1 LRVFFD
7 TSVLVAASVEPHP
20 MHERSLVWVKR
31 AKAEELEM
39 LVASHTIA
47 ELYGVLTTL
56 PVRPRIS
63 PDTAVRLILENVRK
77 IAKVVPLSVSDYEA
91 AIERL
96 AELGIPGG
104 AVYDALIARAAKKS
118 GAERFLTLNA
128 GDFERVWPE
137 GKSLLSL
144 P

>member
-1 LRVFFD
+1 
-7 TSVLVAASVEPHP
+7 
-20 MHERSLVWVKR
+20 MHERSLVWLRR

-56 PVRPRIS
+56 PLRPRIT
-63 PDTAVRLILENVRK
+63 PDTALRLILENVRK
-77 IAKVVPLSVSDYEA
+77 IAKIVPLSVSDYEA
-91 AIERL
+91 TIERL

-104 AVYDALIARAAKKS
+104 AVYDALIARAAEKS
-118 GAERFLTLNA
+118 SAERLLTLNA
-128 GDFERVWPE
+128 SDFERVWPE
-137 GKSLLSL
+137 GKSRLSL

>member
-1 LRVFFD
+1 
-7 TSVLVAASVEPHP
+7 
-20 MHERSLVWVKR
+20 MHERSLVWLRR

-56 PVRPRIS
+56 PLRPRIT
-63 PDTAVRLILENVRK
+63 PDTALRLILENVRK
-77 IAKVVPLSVSDYEA
+77 IAKIVPLSVSDYEA
-91 AIERL
+91 TIERL

-118 GAERFLTLNA
+118 SAERLLTLNA
-128 GDFERVWPE
+128 SDFERVWPE

>member
-1 LRVFFD
+1 LKVFFD

-20 MHERSLVWVKR
+20 MHERSLIWVKR

-56 PVRPRIS
+56 PVRPRIT
-63 PDTAVRLILENVRK
+63 PDTALRLILENVRK
-77 IAKVVPLSVSDYEA
+77 IGKIVPLSASDYEA
-91 AIERL
+91 TIERL
-96 AELGIPGG
+96 AELGISGG
-104 AVYDALIARAAKKS
+104 AVYDALIARAAEKS
-118 GAERFLTLNA
+118 GAERLLTLNA
-128 GDFERVWPE
+128 SDFERVWPE

>member
-1 LRVFFD
+1 
-7 TSVLVAASVEPHP
+7 
-20 MHERSLVWVKR
+20 MHERSLVWLKR

-56 PVRPRIS
+56 PLRPRLT
-63 PDTAVRLILENVRK
+63 PDTALRLILTNVRK
-77 IAKVVPLSVSDYEA
+77 IAKIVPLSVSDYEA
-91 AIERL
+91 TIERL
-96 AELGIPGG
+96 AELGISGG
-104 AVYDALIARAAKKS
+104 AVYDALIARAARRS
-118 GAERFLTLNA
+118 GAERLLTLNA
-128 GDFERVWPE
+128 SDFERVWPE

>member
-20 MHERSLVWVKR
+20 MHERSLVWLKR

-56 PVRPRIS
+56 PLRPRLT
-63 PDTAVRLILENVRK
+63 PDTALRLILTNVRK
-77 IAKVVPLSVSDYEA
+77 IAKIVPLSVSDYEA
-91 AIERL
+91 TIERL
-96 AELGIPGG
+96 AELGISGG
-104 AVYDALIARAAKKS
+104 AVYDALIARAARRS
-118 GAERFLTLNA
+118 GAERLLTLNA
-128 GDFERVWPE
+128 SDFERVWPE

>member
-1 LRVFFD
+1 
-7 TSVLVAASVEPHP
+7 
-20 MHERSLVWVKR
+20 MHERSLIWVKR

-56 PVRPRIS
+56 PVRPRIT
-63 PDTAVRLILENVRK
+63 PDTALRLILENVRK
-77 IAKVVPLSVSDYEA
+77 IAKIVPLSPSDYEA
-91 AIERL
+91 TIERL
-96 AELGIPGG
+96 AELGISGG
-104 AVYDALIARAAKKS
+104 AVYDALIARAAEKS
-118 GAERFLTLNA
+118 GAERLLTLNA
-128 GDFERVWPE
+128 SDFERVWPE

>member
-1 LRVFFD
+1 LKVFFD

-20 MHERSLVWVKR
+20 MHERSLVWLKR

-56 PVRPRIS
+56 PVRPRIT
-63 PDTAVRLILENVRK
+63 PDTALRLILENVRK

-91 AIERL
+91 TIERL
-96 AELGIPGG
+96 AELGISGG
-104 AVYDALIARAAKKS
+104 AVYDALIARAAEKS
-118 GAERFLTLNA
+118 GAERLLALNA
-128 GDFERVWPE
+128 SDFERVWPE
-137 GKSLLSL
+137 GTSLLSL

>member
-1 LRVFFD
+1 LKVFFD
-7 TSVLVAASVEPHP
+7 TSVLVAASIEPHP
-20 MHERSLVWVKR
+20 VHERSLVWLKR

-56 PVRPRIS
+56 PVRPRIT
-63 PDTAVRLILENVRK
+63 PDTALRLILENVRK

-91 AIERL
+91 TIERL
-96 AELGIPGG
+96 AELGISGG
-104 AVYDALIARAAKKS
+104 AVYDALIARAAEKS
-118 GAERFLTLNA
+118 DAERLLTLNA
-128 GDFERVWPE
+128 SDFERVWPE

>member
-1 LRVFFD
+1 
-7 TSVLVAASVEPHP
+7 

-31 AKAEELEM
+31 AKAKELEM

-77 IAKVVPLSVSDYEA
+77 IAKIVSLSVSDYEA
-91 AIERL
+91 TIERL

-104 AVYDALIARAAKKS
+104 AVYDALIARAARKS

>member
-1 LRVFFD
+1 
-7 TSVLVAASVEPHP
+7 
-20 MHERSLVWVKR
+20 MHERSLVWLKR

-56 PVRPRIS
+56 PLRPRIT
-63 PDTAVRLILENVRK
+63 PDTALRLILENVRK
-77 IAKVVPLSVSDYEA
+77 IAKIVPLSVSDYEA
-91 AIERL
+91 TIERL

-104 AVYDALIARAAKKS
+104 AVYDALIARAAEKS
-118 GAERFLTLNA
+118 SAERLLALNA
-128 GDFERVWPE
+128 SDFERVWPE

>member
-1 LRVFFD
+1 
-7 TSVLVAASVEPHP
+7 
-20 MHERSLVWVKR
+20 MHERSLVWLKR

-56 PVRPRIS
+56 PVRPRIT
-63 PDTAVRLILENVRK
+63 PDTALRLILENVRK

-91 AIERL
+91 TIDRL
-96 AELGIPGG
+96 AELGISGG
-104 AVYDALIARAAKKS
+104 AVYDALIARAAEKS
-118 GAERFLTLNA
+118 GAERLLTLNA
-128 GDFERVWPE
+128 SDFEHVWPE
-137 GKSLLSL
+137 GKSLHSL

>member
-1 LRVFFD
+1 
-7 TSVLVAASVEPHP
+7 
-20 MHERSLVWVKR
+20 MHERSLVWLRR

-56 PVRPRIS
+56 PLRPRIT
-63 PDTAVRLILENVRK
+63 PDTALRLIRENVRK
-77 IAKVVPLSVSDYEA
+77 IAKIVPLSVSDYEA
-91 AIERL
+91 TIERL

-104 AVYDALIARAAKKS
+104 AVYDALIARAAEKS
-118 GAERFLTLNA
+118 SAERLLTLNA
-128 GDFERVWPE
+128 SDFERVWPE

>member
-1 LRVFFD
+1 LKVFFD

-20 MHERSLVWVKR
+20 MHERSLVWLKR

-56 PVRPRIS
+56 PVRPRIT
-63 PDTAVRLILENVRK
+63 PDTALRLILENVRK

-91 AIERL
+91 TIDRL
-96 AELGIPGG
+96 AELGISGG
-104 AVYDALIARAAKKS
+104 AVYDALIARAAEKS
-118 GAERFLTLNA
+118 GAERVLTLNA
-128 GDFERVWPE
+128 SDFERVWPE
-137 GKSLLSL
+137 GKSLHSL

>member
-31 AKAEELEM
+31 AKGEELEM

-56 PVRPRIS
+56 PIRPRIS

-77 IAKVVPLSVSDYEA
+77 IAKIVPLSASDYEA
-91 AIERL
+91 TIDRL

-104 AVYDALIARAAKKS
+104 AVYDALIARAAEKS
-118 GAERFLTLNA
+118 GAERVLTLNA

-137 GKSLLSL
+137 GKALLSL

>member
-31 AKAEELEM
+31 AKAKELEM
-39 LVASHTIA
+39 LVASHTLA

-56 PVRPRIS
+56 PVRPRIT
-63 PDTAVRLILENVRK
+63 PDTALRLIMENVRK
-77 IAKVVPLSVSDYEA
+77 ISKIVPLSVSDYEA
-91 AIERL
+91 TIERL
-96 AELGIPGG
+96 AELGISGG
-104 AVYDALIARAAKKS
+104 AVYDALIARAAEKS
-118 GAERFLTLNA
+118 DAERILTLN
-128 GDFERVWPE
+128 GSDFERVWPE
-137 GKSLLSL
+137 GKPLISL